1 MFLTLN
7 SLILDLWQNFLAQIF
22 FSKSHIALFL
32 HCISENPKP
41 IFSYLFIRKKIP
53 VYREVP

>member
-53 VYREVP
+53 V